1 MTRLRGSSHR
11 TSNRRFLAIVPLT
24 ALFAVTTILPAGGST
39 PRSSDTNLSAR
50 TMRRHSDVELSSGA
64 LRQAVGRM
72 REGRKPG
79 NRLHVSD
86 GRILVE
92 VLFSGSTRAARQH
105 VRHAGGRITGVVKG
119 SLIEALVPY
128 DRLEDLEHAP
138 GIVAIRPP
146 LLANVVEGTQAARR
160 APASGAK
167 DHSLAALIGEE
178 IVKTN
183 ADDWHAAGHSGAGVK
198 VGVIDYFDDTIW
210 NASQAAG
217 EVPAPAGSFCR
228 VNGANC
234 NIWTGGSPHG
244 TGVAEIIHEMAP
256 GAQIYIVTVLTTADL
271 QAAVNYLQGQG
282 VDIITRSLTSAYDGA
297 GDGTGPMANVVSSA
311 VAAGITWFNSAGNS
325 AGAGTRIGSYWRGSW
340 SDPDGDGWLN
350 FSGTDELMEF
360 GCTFIN
366 GLRWSDWGA
375 GKTDYDIY
383 VFDDPAGAVERA
395 RSEDDQGTSAQPM
408 EHVDYQCAENDVDY
422 LAVKLYNAGSGTAGD
437 ILEFMVNGAGVEYWS
452 NPFSAA
458 APASDTNSPGA
469 LSIGAVDPALGA
481 AIAAYS
487 SQGPSNDGRIKPDM
501 SAAACVQS
509 LAYAPDCFNG
519 TSAATPV
526 AAGAAALVLGAGAAT
541 TPSTLKTYM
550 KAAVVDRGAAG
561 QDNVF
566 GTGELLLP
574 APTGGGT
581 DITPPSITS
590 IGDRPDPFT
599 PAARKKKTSKISWT
613 INEDVPYLFVGIYK
627 GTTLIR
633 TLVETDLAAGS
644 WFTKWNGRKA
654 NGRLAN
660 RGTYAYVIYA
670 EDLAGNGA
678 QTGGNT
684 TLVR

>member
-1 MTRLRGSSHR
+1 MTRLKGSARR
-11 TSNRRFLAIVPLT
+11 TSLRRSLAIA
-24 ALFAVTTILPAGGST
+24 ALIAVFAATTIPAGGST

-50 TMRRHSDVELSSGA
+50 TMRRHSDVKLSSGE
-64 LRQAVGRM
+64 LRRAVGRM
-72 REGRKPG
+72 KEGRKPG

-92 VLFSGSTRAARQH
+92 VLFSGSTRVAKQR

-119 SLIEALVPY
+119 SLIEARVPF
-128 DRLEDLEHAP
+128 DKLEGLEHSS

-146 LLANVVEGTQAARR
+146 LRANVVEGTQAARR
-160 APASGAK
+160 APVSGAK

-183 ADDWHAAGHSGAGVK
+183 ADDWHAAGQTGAGVK
-198 VGVIDYFDDTIW
+198 VGIIDYFDDTIW

-217 EVPAPAGSFCR
+217 EVIAPAGMFCR
-228 VNGANC
+228 VNGTNC

-256 GAQIYIVTVLTTADL
+256 GAQIYIVTVETTTDL

-282 VDIITRSLTSAYDGA
+282 VDIITRSLTSAYDGP
-297 GDGTGPMANVVSSA
+297 GDGTGPMANVVNSA

-325 AGAGTRIGSYWRGSW
+325 AGAGARIGSYWRGSW

-350 FSGTDELMEF
+350 FSGTDELMGF

-366 GLRWSDWGA
+366 GLRWNDWGA

-383 VFDDPAGAVERA
+383 VYDDPAGTVELA
-395 RSEDDQGTSAQPM
+395 RSVDDQGTSALPL
-408 EHVDYQCAENDVDY
+408 EHVGYQCKQNDADF
-422 LAVKLYNAGSGTAGD
+422 LAVSLYNAGSGTAGD
-437 ILEFMVNGAGVEYWS
+437 VLEFMVNGAGVEYWS
-452 NPFSAA
+452 NPFSGA
-458 APASDTNSPGA
+458 APASDSNSPGA
-469 LSIGAVDPALGA
+469 LSIGAVDPAVGT
-481 AIAAYS
+481 AIAPYS
-487 SQGPSNDGRIKPDM
+487 SQGPTNDNRIKPDL

-541 TPSTLKTYM
+541 TPAQLKTYM

-581 DITPPSITS
+581 DTTPPTISS
-590 IGDRPDPFT
+590 VGDRPDPFT
-599 PAARKKKTSKISWT
+599 PTARKKKASKIYWT
-613 INEDVPYLFVGIYK
+613 IGEDVPYLFVGIYN
-627 GTTLIR
+627 GTTLVR
-633 TLVETDLAAGS
+633 TLVESDLAAGG
-644 WFTKWNGRKA
+644 WFTKWNGRNA
-654 NGRLAN
+654 LGRLAR
-660 RGTYAYVIYA
+660 RGTYTYVIYA

-678 QTGGNT
+678 QTGGTT
-684 TLVR
+684 TLIR